1 MEKRITLKEARLKA
15 GLTQEQI
22 KQTTGIARTTLRAWE
37 RGDRSLKVSDL
48 LMLCNLY
55 GVSVYCIKLD

>member
-1 MEKRITLKEARLKA
+1 MEKITLKKARLNA

-22 KQTTGIARTTLRAWE
+22 RQTTGIARTTLRAWE
-37 RGDRSLKVSDL
+37 RGDRSIKVSDL

-55 GVSVYCIKLD
+55 GVSVYRIKLD